1 MSTYIKDFLNILEIE
16 NKKCQKC
23 SKSKTPVE
31 VVSDELIIF
40 LEELPT
46 SNLSRQ
52 IDHPKYTSIKKGTF
66 VLDQILQNYFNDS
79 LLHNVI
85 CEKISSH
92 VSESIQST
100 FTVSRYI
107 KEPPTVL
114 KILFQRDSYDS
125 TTLVATKN
133 KVKVDITSEFML
145 KQPSSNE
152 KISYTIVSM
161 INHDGDSLE
170 CGHYV
175 SDVFDRSTGIWWQ
188 CDDDNITA
196 ISDLPKGVYYRET
209 QKPKSV

>member
-1 MSTYIKDFLNILEIE
+1 MSTYIKEFLNILEIE

-31 VVSDELIIF
+31 VVSDKLIMF

-52 IDHPKYTSIKKGTF
+52 IDHPKYTSLKKGTF

-79 LLHNVI
+79 LLHDVI

-114 KILFQRDSYDS
+114 KILFQRESYDS

-133 KVKVDITSEFML
+133 EVKVAILSEYMF
-145 KQPSSNE
+145 KQPSSND
-152 KISYTIVSM
+152 KISYTLVSL
-161 INHDGDSLE
+161 INHDGNSLD

-175 SDVFDRSTGIWWQ
+175 SDFFGSSTGIWWH
-188 CDDDNITA
+188 CDDNNITE
-196 ISDLPKGVYYRET
+196 ISDLPKGIYYRET
-209 QKPKSV
+209 H